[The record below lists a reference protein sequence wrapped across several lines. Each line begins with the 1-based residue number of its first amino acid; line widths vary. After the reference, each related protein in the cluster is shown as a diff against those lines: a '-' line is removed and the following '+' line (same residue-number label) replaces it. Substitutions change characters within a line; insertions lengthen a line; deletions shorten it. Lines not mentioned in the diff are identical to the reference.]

1 LSEAVGEGPER
12 RPGKLW
18 NRDFLLLWQG
28 QAVSQ
33 IGSQATLVATSFW
46 LLERTGS
53 ASLMGLLTMAGM
65 LPVVLLGPIG
75 GSVADR
81 ASRKKIIVWTDAA
94 SGLAMLA
101 LGLVM
106 ILDRA
111 PTPLLVGLL
120 FGVSIATGILRAFF
134 APAIQASIPDLVPRD
149 RLTGANSLNQITIQG
164 SLILGQ
170 GAGGLLFQWIG
181 APLLILIDGL
191 SFLLSA
197 LCSAAVRLP
206 PPRPRADGPAQ
217 GAFRRLGADLLEG
230 LAYVRGRRGL
240 LPFLLAASS
249 FNFFVMPIVVLLP
262 IFVRETLGAE
272 PKWYGFLLAASS
284 AGSIAGYL
292 GGGALRLDG
301 KARGRFVLAMMGLA
315 PIPFLMM
322 AFSSSRLY
330 ALALAALVGIFVA
343 GINVYVVTALQATTP
358 PAMRGR
364 VLGLL
369 GTLAGGLMPLGAMLG
384 GIVGDLT
391 HHDIPH
397 IYVGSGLASL
407 AFTLVLAMRP
417 SVFGFLSYREEELP
431 RPAAPAAGATGAT
444 GATAAG

>member
-1 LSEAVGEGPER
+1 MEGVLSESEEAP
-12 RPGKLW
+12 RPTRLW

-33 IGSQATLVATSFW
+33 IGSQATLVATAIW

-53 ASLMGLLTMAGM
+53 ASLMGLMTMAGM

-81 ASRKKIIVWTDAA
+81 ASRKRIIVGADAA

-101 LGLVM
+101 VGLVM
-106 ILDRA
+106 ISGRA

-120 FGVSIATGILRAFF
+120 FGVSIGTGILRAFF

-170 GAGGLLFQWIG
+170 GVGGLLYHWLG

-191 SFLLSA
+191 SFLVSA
-197 LCSAAVRLP
+197 ACSTAVRLP
-206 PPRPRADGPAQ
+206 PQPPRADGAAQ
-217 GAFRRLGADLLEG
+217 GPFRRLGADLLEG

-262 IFVRETLGAE
+262 IFVRETLQAGSQ
-272 PKWYGFLLAASS
+272 WYGFLLAASS

-292 GGGALRLDG
+292 GGGALKLDG
-301 KARGRFVLAMMGLA
+301 KARGRFVLTMMVLA
-315 PIPFLMM
+315 PLPFLVM
-322 AFSSSRLY
+322 AFSSSRLF
-330 ALALAALVGIFVA
+330 ALALATAVGIFVA
-343 GINVYVVTALQATTP
+343 GINVYVVTAIQATTP
-358 PAMRGR
+358 AAMRGR

-369 GTLAGGLMPLGAMLG
+369 GTLAGGLMPLGSLLG
-384 GIVGDLT
+384 GIAGDLT
-391 HHDIPH
+391 HHDIPRVY
-397 IYVGSGLASL
+397 IGCGVASL
-407 AFTLVLAMRP
+407 ALTLALALRP
-417 SVFGFLSYREEELP
+417 AVFEFLSYREEDLP
-431 RPAAPAAGATGAT
+431 RPGAPAPGAA
-444 GATAAG
+444 AAG